1 MRVGRF
7 IVRCGIVIA
16 FVVLVAAGA
25 LLTWRAS
32 RQHAIRAATAIR
44 SPPGIQSLES
54 VQLGGVEQ
62 WIQIRSRDR
71 ANPVLLVLHG
81 GPGVPEMPFEY
92 VNAELE
98 ERFTIVQWDQR
109 GAGKSYSSPL
119 PSQSMSLDQLNR
131 DAEQLVDLLRAR
143 FGQERIFLLGHS
155 TGTVI
160 GAYIAARHP
169 ENIRAYIGISQVAD
183 LHATEQILYEFAM
196 RSATEQQDAEALK
209 ELRGI
214 GPPPFST
221 EKQLQVSQKWVNHF
235 APDRFA
241 AIAPARLKLL
251 FLSPD
256 CSLRDL
262 WRMIRGAKFSF
273 DHLWREFFAVNL
285 FQQVPRMEVPVY
297 FFEGRDDHVVTAE
310 VASRYFE
317 ALDAPRGKK
326 LIWFEHSAHWPEF
339 DEPEKFRRVIIEQ
352 ILAENAR

>member
-1 MRVGRF
+1 M
-7 IVRCGIVIA
+7 
-16 FVVLVAAGA
+16 VLVGAGA

-44 SPPGIQSLES
+44 SPPGIESLEP

-62 WIQIRSRDR
+62 WIQIRGRDR

-109 GAGKSYSSPL
+109 GAGKSYSSTL
-119 PSQSMSLDQLNR
+119 PSQSMSLDRLER

-143 FGQERIFLLGHS
+143 FGQERIFLLAHS

-160 GAYIAARHP
+160 GAFMVARHP

-183 LHATEQILYEFAM
+183 LHATEQILYEFAV
-196 RSATEQQDAEALK
+196 RSATEKQNAEALK
-209 ELRGI
+209 ELREI

-251 FLSPD
+251 FLSPA

-297 FFEGRDDHVVTAE
+297 FCEGRDDHVVTAE

-317 ALDAPRGKK
+317 ALEAPRGKK
-326 LIWFEHSAHWPEF
+326 LIWFEHSAHWPQF
-339 DEPEKFRRVIIEQ
+339 DEPEKFRRVMVEQ
-352 ILAENAR
+352 ILAENLP